1 MLSKRL
7 NTILEMIN
15 DKDTLIDVGC
25 DHALL
30 DIAALESKKVKSA
43 IAIDIKASALEH
55 AKKNVDKY
63 KSNNITLIEQ
73 DGLKNITVKDS
84 DIVVISGLGTRTI
97 KKILHNRSNI
107 KNIIIQSNNDL
118 YDLRKYMLKN
128 YYIFDEKAVLDKDNY
143 YVIMYFKKGYEK
155 YSFDELLF
163 GPFLIKNDNKYLINL
178 KEKYMNTYIDI
189 PKKYFLKRYKYKLL
203 MKIVEKNIK
212 R

>member
-7 NTILEMIN
+7 NTILDMIN

-30 DIAALESKKVKSA
+30 DIAAVEAKKVRKA
-43 IAIDIKASALEH
+43 YAIDIKASALEY
-55 AKKNVDKY
+55 ARKNIEKY
-63 KSNNITLIEQ
+63 KTNNITLLEQ
-73 DGLKNITVKDS
+73 DGLKNIIVKDS
-84 DIVVISGLGTRTI
+84 DIVVISGLGTRSI
-97 KKILHNRSNI
+97 KKILHNRTEI

-128 YYIFDEKAVLDKDNY
+128 YYIFDEKAVVEKDNY
-143 YVIMYFKKGYEK
+143 YVIMYFKKGYKK

-163 GPFLIKNDNKYLINL
+163 GPFLLKNDKIYLNKL
-178 KEKYMNTYIDI
+178 KENYTNTYINI
-189 PKKYFLKRYKYKLL
+189 PRKYFLKRYKYKLL
-203 MKIVEKNIK
+203 IKIVEKNIK

>member
-30 DIAALESKKVKSA
+30 DIAAIESKKVQKA
-43 IAIDIKASALEH
+43 YAIDIKRSALEY
-55 AKKNVDKY
+55 AKKNIDKY
-63 KSNNITLIEQ
+63 KSDNITLIEQ
-73 DGLKNITVKDS
+73 DGLKNITVKDN
-84 DIVVISGLGTRTI
+84 DIVVISGLGARSI
-97 KKILHNRSNI
+97 KKILHNRSEI

-128 YYIFDEKAVLDKDNY
+128 YYIFEEKSVVEKDNY
-143 YVIMYFKKGYEK
+143 YVVIYFKKGYQK

-163 GPFLIKNDNKYLINL
+163 GPFLLKSDPKYLNNL
-178 KEKYMNTYIDI
+178 KDIYMNTYINI

-203 MKIVEKNIK
+203 IKILEKNIK

>member
-30 DIAALESKKVKSA
+30 DIAAIQEQKVKQA
-43 IAIDIKASALEH
+43 YAIDIKASALKQ
-55 AKKNVDKY
+55 AKKNIDKY
-63 KSNNITLIEQ
+63 NVSNITLFEQ
-73 DGLKNITVKDS
+73 DGLKNIPVKDS
-84 DIVVISGLGTRTI
+84 DIVVISGLGTRSI
-97 KKILHNRSNI
+97 KKILNNKHDI

-128 YYIFDEKAVLDKDNY
+128 YYIFEEKAVLDKSNY

-163 GPFLIKNDNKYLINL
+163 GPFLLKNDNKYLINL
-178 KEKYMNTYIDI
+178 KEIYINTYVNI
-189 PKKYFLKRYKYKLL
+189 PKKYFLKKYKYKLL
-203 MKIVEKNIK
+203 INILEKNIK